1 MIKVT
6 CALIVQNGKILLTQR
21 GKHPHHP
28 YQWEFPGGKLKP
40 GETEQQCIQREIEE
54 ELELQVEV
62 REKLQPAVFDY
73 GFKQIQLIPFL
84 CFIRGGKLK
93 LTEHI
98 AYDWLDWGKVST
110 LDISEADRLVLAD
123 ESNWRLIKKHLGK
136 KMNDSR

>member
-6 CALIVQNGKILLTQR
+6 CAIIVQHGKILLTLR

-54 ELELQVEV
+54 EIELQVEV
-62 REKLQPAVFDY
+62 AEKLKPAVFDY
-73 GFKQIQLIPFL
+73 GSKQIQLIPFL
-84 CFIRGGKLK
+84 CFIRGGRLK

-98 AYDWLDWGKVST
+98 AYNWLDRRKASA
-110 LDISEADRLVLAD
+110 LDISEADRLVMAD
-123 ESNWRLIKKHLGK
+123 DTNSRLIKKHLGEK
-136 KMNDSR
+136 RKDE

>member
-6 CALIVQNGKILLTQR
+6 CAIIVQDGKILLTQR

-62 REKLQPAVFDY
+62 GEKLQPAVFDY

-84 CFIRGGKLK
+84 CFIRGGRLK

-98 AYDWLDWGKVST
+98 AYDWLDLGKVSAF
-110 LDISEADRLVLAD
+110 DISEADRLVLAD
-123 ESNWRLIKKHLGK
+123 ESNCRLIKKHMGK